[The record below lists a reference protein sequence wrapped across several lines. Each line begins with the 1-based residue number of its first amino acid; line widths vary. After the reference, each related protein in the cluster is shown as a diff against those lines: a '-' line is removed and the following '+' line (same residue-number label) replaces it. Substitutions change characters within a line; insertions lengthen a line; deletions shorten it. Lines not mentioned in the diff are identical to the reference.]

1 MTYKEFKELIERE
14 HGYVVEQQ
22 DGFCTIRKDKTDAT
36 IVLINL
42 YERHSVNTYFF
53 TDDEDM
59 RFMSYN
65 WNTISEFVAT
75 PIEHRFPVKKYYV
88 KLNIPDIISSDETYL
103 NRYTNTLGSTYH
115 ILHTKGAKE
124 YSFMNYQTQ
133 FTMEEIKEIIPK
145 EDMDKFKLIPV
156 EEEK

>member
-22 DGFCTIRKDKTDAT
+22 DGFCTIRNDKTDAT

-42 YERHSVNTYFF
+42 YKRHIVDTYFL

-59 RFMSYN
+59 RFMAYN

-75 PIEHRFPVKKYYV
+75 PVEERYPVKKYYV
-88 KLNIPDIISSDETYL
+88 KLDTPEFLDKQNRYLNKVNYAWIYPEINYKFDTKSQSSD
-103 NRYTNTLGSTYH
+103 
-115 ILHTKGAKE
+115 
-124 YSFMNYQTQ
+124 YQTQ
-133 FTMEEIKEIIPK
+133 FTMEEIEEIIPK
-145 EDMDKFKLIPV
+145 EDMDKFKFIPV
-156 EEEK
+156 EEDKE